1 MRRAGLGTAG
11 ALALLGL
18 GLVSACG
25 RGDADRERRIA
36 AAGADPRPADWLRV
50 SDPASGERL
59 FHRCASCHAARAG
72 APDRNGPN
80 LHGFVGRPL
89 GRVSP
94 SFSYSYALRTASGQW
109 TAARLDRWL
118 AGPQAVV
125 PGTSMPDPG
134 LRDPLDRADVIAF
147 LCGLDPVDG
156 PANGCPVK
164 R

>member
-1 MRRAGLGTAG
+1 MRGVAS
-11 ALALLGL
+11 LALLV
-18 GLVSACG
+18 LVSACG
-25 RGDADRERRIA
+25 GDAEREHRVA
-36 AAGADPRPADWLRV
+36 AAGPDPHLADWLHV
-50 SDPASGERL
+50 SDPVRGERL

-80 LHGFVGRPL
+80 LHGVIGKPL

-94 SFSYSYALRTASGQW
+94 NFSYSYALRTATGHW
-109 TAARLDRWL
+109 TAERLDRWL

-147 LCGLDPVDG
+147 LCGLAPRRGAAD
-156 PANGCPVK
+156 GCPI
-164 R
+164 RR

>member
-1 MRRAGLGTAG
+1 MRRPA
-11 ALALLGL
+11 ALSLLL
-18 GLVSACG
+18 LTTACG
-25 RGDADRERRIA
+25 GGDGERAQRIA
-36 AAGADPRPADWLRV
+36 AAGSNPRPADWLRV
-50 SDPASGERL
+50 SDAGQGERL

-80 LHGFVGRPL
+80 LYGVVGKPM

-94 SFSYSYALRTASGQW
+94 GFSYSYALRTASGRW

-147 LCGLDPVDG
+147 LCGLDPDAG
-156 PANGCPVK
+156 MANGCAV
-164 R
+164 RR